1 MWCLTITYHNG
12 DLLPHFAILKST
24 ERNYTISL
32 DGMPGSSHL
41 NVACA
46 LQTAL
51 HVIQWV
57 SVCDIR
63 YT

>member
-1 MWCLTITYHNG
+1 MVSNYNG

-24 ERNYTISL
+24 ERNYSISL
-32 DGMPGSSHL
+32 DGMPGLSHL
-41 NVACA
+41 TVACA
-46 LQTAL
+46 LPAKQTAL